1 MFSRRGPK
9 AISSYPISLPCIYS
23 VHTARIFVRLATGV
37 QVPIAK
43 ETVMPD
49 SAYKVIDVIGTS
61 EKSWED
67 AAQRAIA
74 VAGESLHNLRIA
86 EVVKLDMKIEEGKVV
101 AYRARLNLSFKIE

>member
-1 MFSRRGPK
+1 
-9 AISSYPISLPCIYS
+9 
-23 VHTARIFVRLATGV
+23 
-37 QVPIAK
+37 
-43 ETVMPD
+43 MPN

-67 AAQRAIA
+67 AAQQAIA